1 MVLRKTSLLVAAVA
15 IYASFSVNDARAYDV
30 WGIIMYDISF
40 ATGATRD
47 FISDPGYIGIS
58 VEGRSFDKNHV
69 STGFVIG
76 WQNLY
81 EKTDEIIQ
89 LDNVTISGTQVR
101 YLDFL
106 PILWGVNYHFGDR
119 SCRLRPYLGAKVGTY
134 YVSQRVDI
142 GTVEIIVNRNWHL
155 GVSPEAGFTFL
166 TPTTD
171 FYGFL
176 SADYNYVFS
185 RDDTID
191 YSYAGL
197 SIGFVYVF

>member
-1 MVLRKTSLLVAAVA
+1 VLVAAIA
-15 IYASFSVNDARAYDV
+15 IYASVGVNYARAYDV
-30 WGIIMYDISF
+30 WGIITYDIAF

-47 FISDPGYIGIS
+47 YISETGFIGFG
-58 VEGRSFDKNHV
+58 VEGHSFDRNHI

-81 EKTDEIIQ
+81 EKTDEI
-89 LDNVTISGTQVR
+89 LHVDNVTISGTQVR

-106 PILWGVNYHFGDR
+106 PFLWGVNYHFGDR
-119 SCRLRPYLGAKVGTY
+119 SYRLRPYVGAKAGTY

-155 GVSPEAGFTFL
+155 GVSPEVGFTFL

-185 RDDTID
+185 RDDSVD
-191 YSYAGL
+191 YSYVGL